1 MKKFLIGALS
11 VVAALFIVFY
21 IAYFIKY
28 GIGYSVI
35 IPIASAVLCLMA
47 SLILKSAA
55 KKGKNK
61 PKYNASQLED
71 LKKAAKEDRLT
82 KTENDKNEALAK
94 EEYDK
99 NLPLAVNET
108 KRCLDAKVEELHTLA
123 EKLKSHLAAFNSM
136 DYLSQNDKT
145 LQTIDCLIYFI
156 ETRRADSI
164 KEALHE
170 YDKMLSA
177 NQLAAL
183 EQQRIDML
191 NRQIKLQQQ
200 QLEMQE
206 ANNKEI
212 LSTIKNAAA
221 EASRERALQR
231 DMMYVHCM
239 NIENSLGSVAHNSRK
254 LADNAELYLSSHY

>member
-35 IPIASAVLCLMA
+35 IPIASAVLCLA
-47 SLILKSAA
+47 VSLILKSAA

-82 KTENDKNEALAK
+82 KAENDKNEALAK
-94 EEYDK
+94 QEYDK
-99 NLPLAVNET
+99 NLPLAVNENR
-108 KRCLDAKVEELHTLA
+108 RCLDAKVEELHTLA

-145 LQTIDCLIYFI
+145 LQTIDCLIYFM

-191 NRQIKLQQQ
+191 NKQIKMQQQ

-206 ANNKEI
+206 SHNREVIANI
-212 LSTIKNAAA
+212 QNAAA
-221 EASRERALQR
+221 RASRERALQR

-239 NIENSLGSVAHNSRK
+239 NIESTLGSIAHNSRT
-254 LADNAELYLSSHY
+254 LANTAELYLSSNY

>member
-1 MKKFLIGALS
+1 MKKLFKCALS
-11 VVAALFIVFY
+11 VIAALFIVFY
-21 IAYFIKY
+21 IGYFIKF

-35 IPIASAVLCLMA
+35 IPIVSAVFCLTC

-55 KKGKNK
+55 KKSKK
-61 PKYNASQLED
+61 APKYNASQLKNLKSAAEED
-71 LKKAAKEDRLT
+71 ILT

-94 EEYDK
+94 AEYDK
-99 NLPLAVNET
+99 NLPLIINEQQKRLNGKVN
-108 KRCLDAKVEELHTLA
+108 ELHTLA
-123 EKLKSHLAAFNSM
+123 ESLKSHIKAFDSM
-136 DYLSQNDKT
+136 DSLSQNDKT
-145 LQTIDCLIYFI
+145 LQTIDCLIYFM

-191 NRQIKLQQQ
+191 NKQIKMQQQ

-206 ANNKEI
+206 SHNREVIANI
-212 LSTIKNAAA
+212 QNAAA
-221 EASRERALQR
+221 RASRERALQR

-239 NIENSLGSVAHNSRK
+239 NIESTLGSIAHNSRT
-254 LADNAELYLSSHY
+254 LANTAELYLSSNY